1 MRSKALWW
9 ALCVAAVLAFT
20 AGIRT
25 LAENETPALFGG
37 VINDYSPISGGTT
50 AWEVRGPWSMRLNE
64 EAGTANFSAA
74 LTMELSVLGQSPAT
88 VLAVALNQHT
98 HHIRMTHATVTYN
111 PTDCPTFATA
121 NPIARIEVTGMAI
134 VTANGGPFPPTSPT
148 AVPSQ
153 LQVCIDGGTA
163 AETIVP
169 YSNITLVFGSPAS
182 GHFGPQAIHGVVRK
196 ASSLDDDERGRR

>member
-121 NPIARIEVTGMAI
+121 NPIARIEVTGMAT
-134 VTANGGPFPPTSPT
+134 VTANGGPFPPTSAT